1 MFAAYAGRMPNDDL
15 IALARLVLAGGP
27 VLCRRRLL
35 ERYGSSRL
43 ALAAGAAAWRAE
55 GLDAAQI
62 ARLQDDAIDDVLART
77 RRWLQVDGHHL
88 IGWHDPDYPAPLRA
102 MPSPPLALFVDGD
115 PSLLWRPAVAVVGS
129 RSPTS
134 GGRDNAHAFARA
146 LASAGIVV
154 VSGMARGVDAA
165 AHEAAL
171 AIGSGT
177 TVAVVGTGPDT
188 VYPPGHD
195 RLRDQ
200 LALQGAVVSEHP
212 PGTPALRSH
221 FPARNRIL
229 AGLSLG
235 TLVVEAA
242 ERSGALI
249 TARQAGEAGREVF
262 AIPGSIHNPK
272 ARGCHRL
279 IRDGAALVETASEV
293 IDALA
298 PLAADLANALRARLG
313 ETESGVIAGPGDT
326 PLRLDADYQC
336 LWEALG
342 HDPTG
347 MDQLVSRTR
356 LTAAELSSMLLVME
370 LDGLVTA
377 EHGRY
382 LRKTGFFTST
392 ASMTQAEGQ

>member
-1 MFAAYAGRMPNDDL
+1 MPNDDL

-27 VLCRRRLL
+27 VLPRRRLL
-35 ERYGSSRL
+35 ERYGLPST
-43 ALAAGAAAWRAE
+43 ALAAGARAWRAE
-55 GLDAAQI
+55 GLDGPQI
-62 ARLQDDAIDDVLART
+62 AHLQQNDEGEAFTRT
-77 RRWLQVDGHHL
+77 LRWLDVDGHHL
-88 IGWHDPDYPAPLRA
+88 IGWHDADYPAPLRA
-102 MPSPPLALFVDGD
+102 MSSPPFALFVDGD
-115 PSLLWRPAVAVVGS
+115 PGLLWRPAVAVVGS
-129 RSPTS
+129 RSPSS

-177 TVAVVGTGPDT
+177 TVAVVGTGPDV

-195 RLRDQ
+195 RLRDR
-200 LALQGAVVSEHP
+200 LALHGAVVSEHP

-229 AGLSLG
+229 AGLALG

-249 TARQAGEAGREVF
+249 TARQAGDAGREVF

-279 IRDGAALVETASEV
+279 IRDGAALVESASEV
-293 IDALA
+293 IEALA
-298 PLAADLANALRARLG
+298 PLAADLADALRARLG
-313 ETESGVIAGPGDT
+313 EAESGVIAGTGDA
-326 PLRLDADYQC
+326 PLRLDTDYKC
-336 LWEALG
+336 LWDALG

-377 EHGRY
+377 DHGRY
-382 LRKTGFFTST
+382 QRKTGFFTST

>member
-1 MFAAYAGRMPNDDL
+1 MPHDDL
-15 IALARLVLAGGP
+15 IALAKLVLAGGP
-27 VLCRRRLL
+27 VLPRRRLL
-35 ERYGSSRL
+35 ERRGSPAA
-43 ALAAGAAAWRAE
+43 ALAAGAGAWREA

-62 ARLQDDAIDDVLART
+62 AHLRASDADGALART
-77 RRWLQVDGHHL
+77 LSWLQAPGHHL
-88 IGWHDPDYPAPLRA
+88 VGWHDADYPAPLRA
-102 MPSPPLALFVDGD
+102 MSSPPLALFVYGY
-115 PSLLWRPAVAVVGS
+115 PGLIWRPAVAIVGS
-129 RSPTS
+129 RTPTS
-134 GGRDNAHAFARA
+134 GGRDNAHYFARA

-154 VSGMARGVDAA
+154 VSGMARGIDAA

-171 AIGSGT
+171 AAGSGT
-177 TVAVVGTGPDT
+177 TVAVVGTGPDIA
-188 VYPPGHD
+188 YPPAHD
-195 RLRDQ
+195 RLRDR

-229 AGLSLG
+229 AGLALG
-235 TLVVEAA
+235 TLVIEAA
-242 ERSGALI
+242 EQSGALI
-249 TARQAGEAGREVF
+249 TARQAGDAGRVVF
-262 AIPGSIHNPK
+262 ALPGSIHNPK

-279 IRDGAALVETASEV
+279 IRDGAALVEEPREV

-298 PLAADLANALRARLG
+298 HLAADLADALRARLG
-313 ETESGVIAGPGDT
+313 EAESGVIAGPGET

-347 MDQLVSRTR
+347 MDQLVSRTG

-382 LRKTGFFTST
+382 QRKTGFFTST
-392 ASMTQAEGQ
+392 ASMAQAEGQ

>member
-1 MFAAYAGRMPNDDL
+1 MLNDDL

-27 VLCRRRLL
+27 VLARRRLL
-35 ERYGSSRL
+35 ERCGSPAA
-43 ALAAGAAAWRAE
+43 ALAAGTDAWRE
-55 GLDAAQI
+55 DGLDGSQI
-62 ARLQDDAIDDVLART
+62 ARLRGGDADGALART
-77 RRWLQVDGHHL
+77 ERWLQAPGHHL
-88 IGWHDPDYPAPLRA
+88 VGWHDADYPAPLRA
-102 MPSPPLALFVDGD
+102 MSSPPLALFVDGD
-115 PSLLWRPAVAVVGS
+115 PGLLWRPAVAIVGS
-129 RSPTS
+129 RTPTS
-134 GGRDNAHAFARA
+134 GGRDNAHYFARS

-154 VSGMARGVDAA
+154 VSGMARGIDAV

-171 AIGSGT
+171 AVGSGT
-177 TVAVVGTGPDT
+177 TVAVVGTGPDVT
-188 VYPPGHD
+188 YPPAHD
-195 RLRDQ
+195 RLRDR
-200 LALQGAVVSEHP
+200 LAAQGAVVSEHP

-229 AGLSLG
+229 AGLTLG

-242 ERSGALI
+242 EQSGALI

-262 AIPGSIHNPK
+262 AVPGSIHNPK

-279 IRDGAALVETASEV
+279 IRDGAALVEEPREV
-293 IDALA
+293 VDALA
-298 PLAADLANALRARLG
+298 HLAADLADALRARLG
-313 ETESGVIAGPGDT
+313 EAESGVIAGPGET
-326 PLRLDADYQC
+326 PFRQDRDYQC

-347 MDQLVSRTR
+347 MDQLVSRTG

-382 LRKTGFFTST
+382 QRKTGFFTST

>member
-1 MFAAYAGRMPNDDL
+1 MPTDDD

-27 VLCRRRLL
+27 VLPRRRLL
-35 ERYGSSRL
+35 ERCGSPGS
-43 ALAAGAAAWRAE
+43 ALLAGADAWRAA
-55 GLDAAQI
+55 GLDTAQI
-62 ARLQDDAIDDVLART
+62 ARLQAWDADDDALAHT
-77 RRWLQVDGHHL
+77 RHWLQAPGRHL
-88 IGWHDPDYPAPLRA
+88 IGWHDEDYPALLRA
-102 MPSPPLALFVDGD
+102 MSSPPLALFVEGD
-115 PSLLWRPAVAVVGS
+115 PGLLWRPAVAVVGS
-129 RSPTS
+129 RTPTS
-134 GGRDNAHAFARA
+134 GGRDNAHYFARS
-146 LASAGIVV
+146 LAAAGIVV
-154 VSGMARGVDAA
+154 VSGMARGIDAA

-171 AIGSGT
+171 AAGSGT
-177 TVAVVGTGPDT
+177 TVAVVGTGPDVT
-188 VYPPGHD
+188 YPPAHDGLRD
-195 RLRDQ
+195 RL
-200 LALQGAVVSEHP
+200 AMHGAVVSEHP

-229 AGLSLG
+229 AGLTLG

-262 AIPGSIHNPK
+262 AIPGSIHNSR

-279 IRDGAALVETASEV
+279 IRDGAALVEEPREV

-298 PLAADLANALRARLG
+298 PLAANLADALRARLG
-313 ETESGVIAGPGDT
+313 EADPEAIAGREET
-326 PLRLDADYQC
+326 EIRLDADYQS
-336 LWEALG
+336 LWKALG

-356 LTAAELSSMLLVME
+356 LTAATLSSMLLVME

-382 LRKTGFFTST
+382 QRKTGFFTST

>member
-1 MFAAYAGRMPNDDL
+1 MPDDDL

-27 VLCRRRLL
+27 VLPRRRLL
-35 ERYGSSRL
+35 ERHGAPAQ
-43 ALAAGAAAWRAE
+43 ALAAGTALWRAE
-55 GLDAAQI
+55 GLDPAQI
-62 ARLQDDAIDDVLART
+62 ARLQGGDPDGTLERT
-77 RRWLQVDGHHL
+77 RRWLQTPGHHL
-88 IGWHDPDYPAPLRA
+88 IGWQDADYPAPLRTIS
-102 MPSPPLALFVDGD
+102 SPPLALFVDGD
-115 PSLLWRPAVAVVGS
+115 PDLLWRPAVAIVGS

-134 GGRDNAHAFARA
+134 GGRDNAHFFARS
-146 LASAGIVV
+146 LAAAGIVV
-154 VSGMARGVDAA
+154 VSGMARGIDAA

-171 AIGSGT
+171 AAGAGT
-177 TVAVVGTGPDT
+177 TVAVVGTGPDIA
-188 VYPPGHD
+188 YPPTHD
-195 RLRDQ
+195 RLRDH
-200 LALQGAVVSEHP
+200 LAAQGAVVSEHP
-212 PGTPALRSH
+212 PGTAALRSH

-242 ERSGALI
+242 EQSGALI

-262 AIPGSIHNPK
+262 AVPGSIHNPK

-279 IRDGAALVETASEV
+279 IRDGAALVEEPREV
-293 IDALA
+293 VEALA
-298 PLAADLANALRARLG
+298 PLANDLAHALRARLG
-313 ETESGVIAGPGDT
+313 ETESGVIAGPGEM
-326 PLRLDADYQC
+326 PPRLDADYQC

-382 LRKTGFFTST
+382 QRKTGFFTST

>member
-1 MFAAYAGRMPNDDL
+1 MPNDDL
-15 IALARLVLAGGP
+15 MALARLVLAGGP
-27 VLCRRRLL
+27 VLPRRRLL
-35 ERYGSSRL
+35 ERRESPTS
-43 ALAAGAAAWRAE
+43 ALAAGAGAWRTE

-62 ARLQDDAIDDVLART
+62 GRLQGADTDGALART
-77 RRWLQVDGHHL
+77 RRWLDAPGHHL

-102 MPSPPLALFVDGD
+102 MSSPPLALFVDGD
-115 PSLLWRPAVAVVGS
+115 PALLWRPAVAIVGS
-129 RSPTS
+129 RTPTS
-134 GGRDNAHAFARA
+134 GGRDNAHYFARA

-171 AIGSGT
+171 AAGAGT
-177 TVAVVGTGPDT
+177 TVAVVGTGPDLA
-188 VYPPGHD
+188 YPPAHD
-195 RLRDQ
+195 RLRDR
-200 LALQGAVVSEHP
+200 LAAHGAVVSEHP

-229 AGLSLG
+229 AGLALG

-242 ERSGALI
+242 EQSGALI

-279 IRDGAALVETASEV
+279 LRDGAALVEEPREV
-293 IDALA
+293 IAALA
-298 PLAADLANALRARLG
+298 HLAANLADALRARLG
-313 ETESGVIAGPGDT
+313 EAESGAMAGAGET
-326 PLRLDADYQC
+326 PPRLDPDYQL
-336 LWEALG
+336 LWQALG

-382 LRKTGFFTST
+382 QRKTGFFTST

>member
-1 MFAAYAGRMPNDDL
+1 MPNDDL

-27 VLCRRRLL
+27 VLPRRRLL
-35 ERYGSSRL
+35 ERRGSPAA
-43 ALAAGAAAWRAE
+43 ALAAGADACRAE

-62 ARLQDDAIDDVLART
+62 ARLQAADADGALART
-77 RRWLQVDGHHL
+77 RDWLQAPDHHL
-88 IGWHDPDYPAPLRA
+88 VGWHDPDYPAPLRA
-102 MPSPPLALFVDGD
+102 MSSPPLALFVDGD
-115 PSLLWRPAVAVVGS
+115 PTLLWRPAVAIVGS
-129 RSPTS
+129 RTPTS
-134 GGRDNAHAFARA
+134 GGRDNAHYFGRS
-146 LASAGIVV
+146 LAAAGIVV
-154 VSGMARGVDAA
+154 VSGMARGIDAV

-171 AIGSGT
+171 AVGSGT
-177 TVAVVGTGPDT
+177 TVAVVGTGPD
-188 VYPPGHD
+188 VAYPPAHD
-195 RLRDQ
+195 RLRDR
-200 LALQGAVVSEHP
+200 LAALGAVVSEHP

-242 ERSGALI
+242 EQSGALI

-279 IRDGAALVETASEV
+279 LRDGAALVEEPREV
-293 IDALA
+293 IDALG
-298 PLAADLANALRARLG
+298 PLAADLANALRIRLG
-313 ETESGVIAGPGDT
+313 QTESDVIQGPGET
-326 PLRLDADYQC
+326 PLRLDADYQS

-382 LRKTGFFTST
+382 QRKTGFFTST
-392 ASMTQAEGQ
+392 ASSTQAEGQ